1 MGIGNVG
8 QKKVIAVE
16 EVVEEEVIIQMSKE
30 EKIALLV
37 PKVHGSKFVG
47 LASLKGPKAF
57 KSNMT
62 LTQCFSCL
70 FKFVKNNERGFPVR
84 SIAFDQGYQQ
94 HTLSK
99 HAHSTHPLIKPTLSS
114 NTSSHHTH
122 PHSTNTQ
129 PQQIHPLD
137 PSTSIN
143 SLMLPSSHTY
153 TFTLFLSRP
162 FVLHS

>member
-1 MGIGNVG
+1 MG
-8 QKKVIAVE
+8 QKKIIAVE

-57 KSNMT
+57 KRNMT

-84 SIAFDQGYQQ
+84 SIAFDQGDQ
-94 HTLSK
+94 HTLS
-99 HAHSTHPLIKPTLSS
+99 
-114 NTSSHHTH
+114 
-122 PHSTNTQ
+122 
-129 PQQIHPLD
+129 
-137 PSTSIN
+137 
-143 SLMLPSSHTY
+143 
-153 TFTLFLSRP
+153 
-162 FVLHS
+162 